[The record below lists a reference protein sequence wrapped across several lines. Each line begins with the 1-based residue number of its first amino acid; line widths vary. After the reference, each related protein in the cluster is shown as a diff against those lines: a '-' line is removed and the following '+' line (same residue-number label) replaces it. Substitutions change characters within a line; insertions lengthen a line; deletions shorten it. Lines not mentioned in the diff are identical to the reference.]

1 MNRAIIKNF
10 IIYSAGNLL
19 LRLIT
24 AGSSFIAVLFLTP
37 KEFGLLS
44 LLNNFIS
51 ITPVFLN
58 MGLRQAFGL
67 EFFHLNKPQQ
77 KQMLHHL
84 ICIYLTIAIPVTI
97 FGLIFRT
104 KINEWIFYNQAT
116 DALLLIA
123 IAICF
128 LHFFVE
134 LMLQVLRYQ
143 TQSLKLVLVQG
154 GMALIVLVGNLL
166 LVYFFQLKS
175 VGILF
180 ANLIGMLSISLFG
193 LYEYIKKVGFKNF
206 PVFKEKPKT
215 FYYFSLGFPFMPNII
230 FYWLLSSANRWILAY
245 YAGLE
250 AVGIYALA
258 DSFGQLFQQLV
269 LYPLSGSYIPDMLE
283 KFIKAANNPSDTQK
297 LNRANFK
304 LMILSMLSLA
314 LIIAGG
320 YLLTQPLL
328 AWIISGKY
336 APALKYILVILLSQV
351 VYMGTYF
358 STIKML
364 SEKRSWLNLGITAIS
379 GLANISLSLVLI
391 PTFGING
398 SIFSSFIGYGTML
411 TLSLILR

>member
-180 ANLIGMLSISLFG
+180 
-193 LYEYIKKVGFKNF
+193 
-206 PVFKEKPKT
+206 
-215 FYYFSLGFPFMPNII
+215 
-230 FYWLLSSANRWILAY
+230 
-245 YAGLE
+245 
-250 AVGIYALA
+250 
-258 DSFGQLFQQLV
+258 
-269 LYPLSGSYIPDMLE
+269 
-283 KFIKAANNPSDTQK
+283 
-297 LNRANFK
+297 
-304 LMILSMLSLA
+304 
-314 LIIAGG
+314 
-320 YLLTQPLL
+320 
-328 AWIISGKY
+328 
-336 APALKYILVILLSQV
+336 
-351 VYMGTYF
+351 
-358 STIKML
+358 
-364 SEKRSWLNLGITAIS
+364 
-379 GLANISLSLVLI
+379 
-391 PTFGING
+391 
-398 SIFSSFIGYGTML
+398 
-411 TLSLILR
+411 